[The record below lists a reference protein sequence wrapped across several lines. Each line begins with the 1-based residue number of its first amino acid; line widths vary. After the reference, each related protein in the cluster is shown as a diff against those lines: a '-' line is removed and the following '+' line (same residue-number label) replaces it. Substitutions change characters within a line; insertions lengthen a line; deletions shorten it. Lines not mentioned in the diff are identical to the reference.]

1 MRTMWCPSS
10 LDISPAPPADQQPKN
25 IPITFLDKTNAPMT
39 AALSEELKPYYH
51 VVGEISYADPL
62 HANPLAG
69 QEDPMIKIY
78 DEE

>member
-1 MRTMWCPSS
+1 
-10 LDISPAPPADQQPKN
+10 
-25 IPITFLDKTNAPMT
+25 MT
-39 AALSEELKPYYH
+39 AALSEVLKPYYH

>member
-1 MRTMWCPSS
+1 
-10 LDISPAPPADQQPKN
+10 
-25 IPITFLDKTNAPMT
+25 MT
-39 AALSEELKPYYH
+39 AALSEDLKPYYH

-69 QEDPMIKIY
+69 QEDPMMKIY